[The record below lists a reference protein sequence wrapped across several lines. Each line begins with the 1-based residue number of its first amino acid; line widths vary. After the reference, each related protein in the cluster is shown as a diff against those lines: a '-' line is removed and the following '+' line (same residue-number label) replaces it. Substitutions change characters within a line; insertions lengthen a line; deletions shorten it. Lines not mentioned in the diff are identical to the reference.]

1 MFALLQALSASRS
14 VDQQLNPTF
23 LVREQSLEGA
33 SENGYVGAYTPV
45 YRPYLPNHRNELESL
60 ITVQKVT

>member
-45 YRPYLPNHRNELESL
+45 YRPYLPNHRNELECL
-60 ITVQKVT
+60 IIVQKVT

>member
-1 MFALLQALSASRS
+1 MFALLEALSASRS

-33 SENGYVGAYTPV
+33 S
-45 YRPYLPNHRNELESL
+45 
-60 ITVQKVT
+60 

>member
-45 YRPYLPNHRNELESL
+45 YRPYLPNRRNELESL
-60 ITVQKVT
+60 IIVQKVT